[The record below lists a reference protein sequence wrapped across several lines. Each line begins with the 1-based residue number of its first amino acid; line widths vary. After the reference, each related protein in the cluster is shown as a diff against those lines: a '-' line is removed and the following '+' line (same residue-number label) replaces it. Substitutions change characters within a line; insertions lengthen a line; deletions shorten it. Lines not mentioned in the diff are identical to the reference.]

1 MVFRAELFVFCVAL
15 SYGVKIC
22 GPVSI
27 WSNCLSVARRANF
40 CLIGYGPIHI
50 NSSNSDLWQ
59 RLMDLLSQFEPGRL
73 IINKIRAHW
82 EYFLATTSFDAWL
95 AYNNACADRV
105 ATTTNLDRGEVFWT
119 LWQAYLLFI
128 CHLRSLG
135 NAVRVH
141 MARVNVH

>member
-1 MVFRAELFVFCVAL
+1 MLAKWLKGVTLAVAEANPNDEHSALFGLETSRVELFVFCVAL

-82 EYFLATTSFDAWL
+82 EYFLATTSFDA
-95 AYNNACADRV
+95 
-105 ATTTNLDRGEVFWT
+105 
-119 LWQAYLLFI
+119 
-128 CHLRSLG
+128 
-135 NAVRVH
+135 
-141 MARVNVH
+141 